1 MKTELD
7 TRVES
12 HSEFRLT
19 FEKKV
24 RLLTLSSDKALTSF
38 QILSMT
44 QALSMDGHASNV
56 ARNERHYPFNFNVQ
70 SWLRHD
76 HENSLLHKRLASR
89 NNFAS
94 LPPSLKHEV
103 LPTPQGTRRP
113 RAGAHVT
120 YKLTA
125 HLLKDRKVIDQIMQ
139 PILLLISQDPSP
151 PMCMAD
157 FVGEYQMAQKCLL
170 RTPLFQKAGEL
181 TIFAQEPKQL
191 TVRPN
196 CAESMVELP
205 IRLVWKRQKQ
215 EINVYQST
223 RIEAEVKWQFRMS
236 TFVSLMEQR
245 GPATLKQALVSPATA
260 YVRSTLPPKTLSMAW
275 RKWKPVG
282 SSKTKIQCEQSLWL
296 SLPRSEILTPTFWSP
311 FLSRRYSVWLQVK
324 IHRPG
329 SAKLEVEVPIQVGIE
344 STASAGLAENARA
357 DGEGLFEDTDGDEL
371 LPQYSRLG

>member
-1 MKTELD
+1 
-7 TRVES
+7 
-12 HSEFRLT
+12 
-19 FEKKV
+19 
-24 RLLTLSSDKALTSF
+24 
-38 QILSMT
+38 MT
-44 QALSMDGHASNV
+44 QALSMDGHARDA

-103 LPTPQGTRRP
+103 LATPQGTPRP

-125 HLLKDRKVIDQIMQ
+125 NLLKDQKIISRIMQ
-139 PILLLISQDPSP
+139 PILLLISHDPSP

-170 RTPLFQKAGEL
+170 RTPLFQKAGEVS
-181 TIFAQEPKQL
+181 IFAREPKQL
-191 TVRPN
+191 TVRADY
-196 CAESMVELP
+196 AESMVELP
-205 IRLVWKRQKQ
+205 IKLVWSRQKQ

-223 RIEAEVKWQFRMS
+223 RIEAEVRWQLRLS
-236 TFVSLMEQR
+236 TFVSIMEQR
-245 GPATLKQALVSPATA
+245 GPATLKQAMVSPATA
-260 YVRSTLPPKTLSMAW
+260 HVRSALPPKTHSMVW
-275 RKWKPVG
+275 RNWTPVDG
-282 SSKTKIQCEQSLWL
+282 KETKIESEQSLWI

-324 IHRPG
+324 INRPG
-329 SAKLEVEVPIQVGIE
+329 NAKLEVEVPIQVGIE
-344 STASAGLAENARA
+344 ATTSIDLNEDSRGNAERIFDNA
-357 DGEGLFEDTDGDEL
+357 DGDEL